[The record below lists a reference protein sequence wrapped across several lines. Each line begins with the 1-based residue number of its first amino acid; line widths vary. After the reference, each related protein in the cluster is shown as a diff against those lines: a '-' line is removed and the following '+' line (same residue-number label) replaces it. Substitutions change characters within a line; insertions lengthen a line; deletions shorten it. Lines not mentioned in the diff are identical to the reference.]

1 MEFSKII
8 LLIIGSFFL
17 LFGIATTIYPNE
29 IRRCLKNHSC
39 LLNDSVELIGYI
51 LGLIG
56 VTILI
61 MTFWG

>member
-1 MEFSKII
+1 MELSKII
-8 LLIIGSFFL
+8 FMIIGSLFF
-17 LFGIATTIYPNE
+17 LFGIATTIYPNA
-29 IRRCLKNHSC
+29 IRRWLRNHSC

-61 MTFWG
+61 MIFWG